1 MKAAPLFGKANLLGF
16 ANAMKVQLPSGEYVL
31 PAGVFSTDPA
41 CVDKIAKYDF
51 TDPKCYN
58 VLLTDAVITEVG
70 TDY

>member
-1 MKAAPLFGKANLLGF
+1 
-16 ANAMKVQLPSGEYVL
+16 MKVQLPSGEYVL

-41 CVDKIAKYDF
+41 CVAKIADYDF

-58 VLLTDAVITEVG
+58 TLLTDAVITEVG